1 MTSLT
6 PEQLAEKGLEL
17 VPWSSLTDVDLNAW
31 YRWKDPT
38 DGAFWEKIRYV
49 IPTRCCIEIFSD
61 RFNPDQMA
69 AFLEHSTD
77 NGKSWHPCAKVRPIG
92 GRLEHE
98 KILRED
104 LRPNQEAKQ

>member
-1 MTSLT
+1 MTNLT

-17 VPWSSLTDVDLNAW
+17 VPWETLAEVKLDAW
-31 YRWKDPT
+31 YRFVDPEDGDYWRKIDRVHKDAERFSM
-38 DGAFWEKIRYV
+38 GFLWINMHEF
-49 IPTRCCIEIFSD
+49 TR
-61 RFNPDQMA
+61 
-69 AFLEHSTD
+69 LEHSTD
-77 NGKSWHPCAKVRPIG
+77 NGKTWHPCTSVRPIG